1 MRIFVRPVPAPRFLD
16 PGFDWV
22 LNSMQGRS
30 GMVTDEEL
38 LTFIEAHIRSIWA
51 IEQTLVLTRDPGR
64 SWGIEELVRETRSSS
79 TAVQEALRDLRE
91 AGLIGQKPDGKFFFA
106 PQSEELRIA
115 TEELLK
121 AYVERP
127 RFVIR
132 AIFSEPRDNLKIFA
146 DAFKLKK

>member
-1 MRIFVRPVPAPRFLD
+1 M
-16 PGFDWV
+16 
-22 LNSMQGRS
+22 
-30 GMVTDEEL
+30 TDDEL

-51 IEQTLVLTRDPGR
+51 IEQMLVLSRDPGR

-91 AGLIGQKPDGKFFFA
+91 AGLIGQMPDGKFSFA
-106 PQSEELRIA
+106 PQSEELQIA

-132 AIFSEPRDNLKIFA
+132 AIFSERRDSLRIFA

>member
-1 MRIFVRPVPAPRFLD
+1 M
-16 PGFDWV
+16 
-22 LNSMQGRS
+22 
-30 GMVTDEEL
+30 TDEEL

-51 IEQTLVLTRDPGR
+51 IEQMLVLTRDSGR
-64 SWGIEELVRETRSSS
+64 SWDAEELVRETRSSS
-79 TAVQEALRDLRE
+79 TAVQEALRSLRE
-91 AGLIGQKPDGKFFFA
+91 AGLIGQTPDGKFSFA

-121 AYVERP
+121 AYAERP

-132 AIFSEPRDNLKIFA
+132 AIFSEPRSNLKIFA